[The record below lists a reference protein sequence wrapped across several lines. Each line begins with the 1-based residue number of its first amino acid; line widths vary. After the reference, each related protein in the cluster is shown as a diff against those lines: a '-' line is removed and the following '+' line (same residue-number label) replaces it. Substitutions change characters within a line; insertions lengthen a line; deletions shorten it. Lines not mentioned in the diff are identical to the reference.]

1 MAKKKTL
8 RALVDD
14 VAKLLQKHVR
24 LKAAVAAK
32 KDGFIECVSCNKWF
46 HWKDMQGGHWIER
59 GKQAT
64 KIMEENIHPQ
74 CKGCNQYGM
83 RHRTHV
89 REGYSK
95 YMREMYGDDFCDQML
110 IDARKP
116 VKHFR
121 PDLEDMIKE
130 LRKKN
135 KELEGKL

>member
-1 MAKKKTL
+1 MKKKTL
-8 RALVDD
+8 RALIDD

-24 LKAAVAAK
+24 LKAAVAADK
-32 KDGFIECVSCNKWF
+32 NGFIECVSCNKWF

-95 YMREMYGDDFCDQML
+95 FMRDMYGDDFCDQML
-110 IDARKP
+110 IDSKKP
-116 VKHFR
+116 IKYFR
-121 PDLEDMIKE
+121 PDLEDMVKE
-130 LRKKN
+130 LMRKN
-135 KELEGKL
+135 RELEANL

>member
-1 MAKKKTL
+1 MKKKTL
-8 RALVDD
+8 RALIDD

-24 LKAAVAAK
+24 LKAAVAADK
-32 KDGFIECVSCNKWF
+32 NGFIECVSCNKWF

-95 YMREMYGDDFCDQML
+95 FMRDMYGDSFCDQML
-110 IDARKP
+110 VDSKKP
-116 VKHFR
+116 IKYFR
-121 PDLEDMIKE
+121 PDLEDMVKE
-130 LRKKN
+130 LRRKN
-135 KELEGKL
+135 RELEANL

>member
-1 MAKKKTL
+1 MKKKTL
-8 RALVDD
+8 RALIDD

-24 LKAAVAAK
+24 LKAAVAADK
-32 KDGFIECVSCNKWF
+32 NGFIECVSCNKWF

-89 REGYSK
+89 REGYSRF
-95 YMREMYGDDFCDQML
+95 MRDMYGDDFCDQML
-110 IDARKP
+110 IDSKKP
-116 VKHFR
+116 IKYFR
-121 PDLEDMIKE
+121 PDLEDMVKD
-130 LRKKN
+130 LRRKN
-135 KELEGKL
+135 RELEANL